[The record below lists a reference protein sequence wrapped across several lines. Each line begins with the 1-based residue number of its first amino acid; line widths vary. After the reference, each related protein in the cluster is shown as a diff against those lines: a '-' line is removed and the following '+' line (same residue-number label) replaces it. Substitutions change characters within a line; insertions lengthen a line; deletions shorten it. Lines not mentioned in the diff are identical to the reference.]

1 MWKNS
6 NFQIE
11 YFILSDAYSAW
22 EKYRVLEEL
31 RLDRKTAL
39 KTVKAAHFRQQ
50 AKIAAVKEAKKGRA
64 KYECEADLA
73 EMEASLEIV
82 ERDIV
87 FAQQEYDFIIQYIN
101 ALRPELESTR
111 IVGFTDEDM
120 FQTVQQNEWL
130 ERLKSRAKNEMICT
144 GTLNPET
151 LRVMMSH
158 PQYKDELLPYLKGIR
173 EIATSDTLKLLE

>member
-11 YFILSDAYSAW
+11 HFILSDSHSAW

-31 RLDRKTAL
+31 RLDRMAAL
-39 KTVKAAHFRQQ
+39 KTVRAAQFRQR
-50 AKIAAVKEAKKGRA
+50 AKIAAVKEARGRA
-64 KYECEADLA
+64 KLEREADLT

-82 ERDIV
+82 ERDIK
-87 FAQQEYDFIIQYIN
+87 FAQQEYDFINQYIN
-101 ALRPELESTR
+101 ALRPELEATR
-111 IVGFTDEDM
+111 IEGFSDEDM
-120 FQTVQQNEWL
+120 FQTVQQKEWL
-130 ERLKSRAKNEMICT
+130 ERLKARAKNEMICT

-158 PQYKDELLPYLKGIR
+158 PQYKDELLPYLKGLR
-173 EIATSDTLKLLE
+173 EIIASDPLKLLE